1 MTLEQ
6 WLSDVY
12 YDEWGTHIWNKV
24 DKDGGSQLVA
34 DVRGWGAIQQ
44 IFKTH
49 KECVAFQDEVGKFIV
64 EAIREKIERLPQK
77 EISDEEI
84 AIEFAEWIRIKDFQT
99 TAKDNWIGLDMQYY
113 TTKELYAKW
122 YREQLKSKGN
132 GEN

>member
-64 EAIREKIERLPQK
+64 EAIREKIERLPQQ

-84 AIEFAEWIRIKDFQT
+84 EEESWGYREVTKDMEIPPNE
-99 TAKDNWIGLDMQYY
+99 DWSNG
-113 TTKELYAKW
+113 AKW
-122 YREQLKSKGN
+122 YREQLKNRGN
-132 GEN
+132 GNK